1 MNVCKLQLTQHNPT
15 NERKLM
21 EIKCS
26 NCPTPA
32 RKKYNEKDLCVRC
45 YNSYIYLEEFRGKV
59 HD

>member
-1 MNVCKLQLTQHNPT
+1 
-15 NERKLM
+15 M

-32 RKKYNEKDLCVRC
+32 RKKYNERDLCVRC